1 MEANTVKIL
10 IKVGYVLSLYEA
22 AKIQY
27 GSEMVKDYIQA
38 VISVA
43 KQKRNAHSLG
53 LKFHF

>member
-10 IKVGYVLSLYEA
+10 IKVGYVLFLYET

-27 GSEMVKDYIQA
+27 GSEMVKDYVQA

-43 KQKRNAHSLG
+43 KQKWNAHSLG